1 MNFWKKVAATAFALT
16 IIGGTMPAV
25 TGGAALFRP
34 EISADAAGTVSY
46 DSASKTLTIS
56 GSFTKE
62 EIWNYADA
70 EQVIVADNTVFP
82 SNCQSLFTSFSKM
95 TKFKL
100 GNVNTSKVTNMN
112 SMFSG
117 CHSLAT
123 LDLSR
128 FDTRNVIDMSFMFSG
143 CASLETLDLSH
154 FNTSKVEDMSFMFSD
169 CSSLTLPNLSSFDT
183 SKVKSMSY
191 MFRGCAAITSVDVS
205 NFDTSSVTDMS
216 YMFNRCYALTSLDL
230 SNFDTSNVT
239 DMNNM
244 FSKCYVLSDLE
255 ISDFDTSCV
264 TDMSYM
270 FYYCHQ
276 LTKLDLGNFVTKSV
290 DDMNYMFTG
299 CNKLAFLNIVS
310 FNTANVDGMLCMF
323 EDCSSLTSLDL
334 SSFDTKKVKYM
345 NSMFHGDEKLE
356 TIYAGGKW
364 DTSAVIKSPD
374 MFAGCSSLVGDSG
387 TVVDSQHTDK
397 EFARIDSADS
407 KGYFKKNPISSVSL
421 TLSDSL
427 GVNFYVGN
435 ANDDNAKNYKIVFSG
450 KCAEKGKDLTLA
462 KKDGAYSVTANVSAN
477 NMGETI
483 TASVYYKDGSEY
495 KLIGTKCYS
504 VNVYLNAINT
514 NEATLQ
520 KLVDTI
526 KQYGRVSK
534 AYFSERR
541 IPAVSDNAADINEIA
556 NIAPSFDSNDAKLTL
571 VLNSK
576 LAARL
581 YIPGLSAGEKDDKNK
596 YTAVEGY
603 NGEAC
608 FEFKEITPTQL
619 TRQYSITYGGKEY
632 RFLPMSWA
640 YRVVANPSS
649 SRSNKAMA
657 NILYEYYRDTQ
668 AFVKYYS
675 THPETQNQ

>member
-1 MNFWKKVAATAFALT
+1 MNFWKKAAATTLALT
-16 IIGGTMPAV
+16 IIGGTLPAAI
-25 TGGAALFRP
+25 GGNVLIQP
-34 EISADAAGTVSY
+34 KITADAAGSVSY
-46 DSASKTLTIS
+46 DEGNNILTIS
-56 GSFTKE
+56 GSFTHDD
-62 EIWNYADA
+62 IWNYAGA
-70 EQVIVADNTVFP
+70 KQVIIQDNAVFP
-82 SNCQSLFTSFSKM
+82 TDCQALFSGFNGM
-95 TKFKL
+95 TKLKL
-100 GNVNTSKVTNMN
+100 GNVDTSKVRNMN
-112 SMFSG
+112 S
-117 CHSLAT
+117 
-123 LDLSR
+123 
-128 FDTRNVIDMSFMFSG
+128 MFSG
-143 CASLETLDLSH
+143 CASLETLDLSRFDTRNVTDMGYMFSGCASIETLDLSH
-154 FNTSKVEDMSFMFSD
+154 FNTAKVEDMSFMFSD
-169 CSSLTLPNLSSFDT
+169 CTALTLPNLSSFDT
-183 SKVKSMSY
+183 SNVKTMSY
-191 MFRGCAAITSVDVS
+191 MFRGCASITSIDVS
-205 NFDTSSVTDMS
+205 NFDTSKVTDMS

-230 SNFDTSNVT
+230 SSFDTSKVT

-255 ISDFDTSCV
+255 ISDFETDKV

-299 CNKLAFLNIVS
+299 CNKLASLNIVS
-310 FNTANVDGMLCMF
+310 FSTGNVGGMLCMF

-334 SSFDTKKVKYM
+334 SSFDTRKVKYM

-356 TIYAGGKW
+356 TIYAGSKW

-374 MFAGCSSLVGDSG
+374 MFTGCSSLVGGNG
-387 TVVDSQHTDK
+387 TAVDAQHTDK
-397 EFARIDSADS
+397 TYACIDSSDG
-407 KGYFKKNPISSVSL
+407 KGYFKKNPITSVSL

-427 GVNFYVGN
+427 GLNFYVGS

-450 KCAEKGKDLTLA
+450 KCAEKGKELTLV

-483 TASVYYKDGSEY
+483 TASVYYKDGSGY
-495 KLIGTKCYS
+495 KLIGTKSYS

-514 NEATLQ
+514 NESNLQ
-520 KLVDTI
+520 NLVNTI
-526 KQYGRVSK
+526 KLYGKVSK

-541 IPAVSDNAADINEIA
+541 IPAVSDNAAEINAMA
-556 NIAPSFDSNDAKLTL
+556 NIAPSFSSDDAKLTL

-608 FEFKEITPTQL
+608 FEYKEITPTQL
-619 TRQYSITYGGKEY
+619 VRQYSITYDGKEY
-632 RFLPMSWA
+632 RFIPLTWA
-640 YRVVANPSS
+640 YRVVTNASS
-649 SRSNKAMA
+649 SKSNKAMA
-657 NILYEYYRDTQ
+657 NILYEYYRDTL

-675 THPETQNQ
+675 SHPETQTQ